1 MLPRAIIMVGALFA
15 IFGRT
20 VVAQESVPAR
30 TPHPYSESIPYK
42 PRLFQVGSEK
52 RSKDKNAKDATPAP
66 SQTPNPEQM
75 PGSGPTVV
83 EDSPITI
90 PVSVFNLEGK
100 FLSGLA
106 KEDFKVFVDGPEARV
121 LSVEQRAEPLNVLLV
136 VDTSPS
142 GSEVLESVKKLA
154 TKLIGEFSVTD
165 KISVMEFNGQ
175 LKELAPLSVDRDA
188 SIKAVSKLKMG
199 DGTSLYDIS
208 RKIFGEMVPSLS
220 GRTVVIVVTDGVDTT
235 SRGTRYSEAL
245 AAAEMSGATVYP
257 IYLDTLQYAQKGK
270 VSMNG
275 VPVFLQQA
283 VQDALA
289 RQRPQAS
296 SERLADDYTIGK
308 VFLND
313 LVYLSG
319 GRASDANSLLQNRT
333 PIAATIAEELH
344 QQYYVTFA
352 PVGSAFI
359 GQRKHLKVRLER
371 PGLVLLARGSYIVG
385 SPPSKVSAR

>member
-15 IFGRT
+15 IFGRP

-208 RKIFGEMVPSLS
+208 RKIFGDLVPTLS

-235 SRGTRYSEAL
+235 SRGTRNSEAL

-257 IYLDTLQYAQKGK
+257 VYLDTFTDAPRPRVSGTNIASLPWDVQQVLNSPRFSLPGMSKESYELGK
-270 VSMNG
+270 
-275 VPVFLQQA
+275 L
-283 VQDALA
+283 
-289 RQRPQAS
+289 
-296 SERLADDYTIGK
+296 Y
-308 VFLND
+308 LND

-319 GRASDANSLLQNRT
+319 GRASDANSLLQNKT
-333 PIAATIAEELH
+333 TIAATIAEELH